1 MNNEASNDKSTL
13 AGLKVSVDN
22 LTTMVR
28 DYHAEDRDWREAY
41 AGRLR
46 TAENDI
52 TALKTILGVWN
63 SINSI
68 GLAIAAWIASKL

>member
-1 MNNEASNDKSTL
+1 MSIEPSNDKSQL
-13 AGLKVSVDN
+13 AVLVFAVRK
-22 LTTMVR
+22 LTETVNKN
-28 DYHAEDRDWREAY
+28 HQEDADWRKAY

-52 TALKTILGVWN
+52 TALKTIVGVWN

-68 GLAIAAWIASKL
+68 GVAVAAWIASKL